1 MKIKIAWVFIL
12 TCLAFIANAQ
22 PYASNNGVFLVDQ
35 IKGCAP
41 LTITLT
47 VPSATCDPLN
57 DINCDFFYVTGM
69 SIQNVFTHTY
79 TDPGTYSVIGVFQ
92 GGITDR
98 ITITVLPNTP
108 PEFEI
113 YSCDENTIQVN
124 VTDSNYDQYV
134 INYNDGTPDIVVPKG
149 NLARDMHSFTS
160 SGNKTVTVRGRNLN
174 ADDNCNPSSKQ
185 VLAREQLP
193 IPTITE
199 LRVVNDRE
207 IELDLDV
214 EERNTLYRLQIS
226 RNNATSFQ
234 NLQNVYEANSVTVN
248 NLQTDQNY
256 YCFRIGV
263 FDPCDNTTYYGN
275 TICSSNFDVTALNN
289 VNRIQWAT
297 TPAGIASHSISKS
310 NTTPLSASGGVNGI
324 DDTNITCGVE
334 YCYQQTM
341 VYSNGSRSISLQKCV
356 SAISTNTPTVIE
368 NISTVVGANEVTLQW
383 TQDPAFIPTAYTV
396 SKTVNGTFS
405 NTNTTTTPTLVDEPY
420 VTEATTCYSITYTD
434 ACDNKSPVSLS
445 ACPIQL
451 TAVLE
456 SGNVVNLSWT
466 AYEGWK
472 QGVHH
477 YIIERYNADGS
488 LISSTNATATS
499 HLDETQDQDN
509 QVLAYRIVA
518 VANQGG
524 IPQSISNTI
533 RIIKEPNLFHP
544 TAFTP
549 NADGLNDV
557 FNVFGQYVD
566 RFEMQI
572 FNRWGEMMFHTED
585 LNEGWDGRFKG
596 TLMPEGTYVFR
607 ATITDQAGR
616 SFERSGTL
624 VLLRKQ

>member
-1 MKIKIAWVFIL
+1 MKLKISIAFFIL
-12 TCLAFIANAQ
+12 CGFFSSSFGQYTSRDGNFQ
-22 PYASNNGVFLVDQ
+22 VDQ

-41 LTITLT
+41 LTINVTVSPTLCGPG
-47 VPSATCDPLN
+47 VPCE
-57 DINCDFFYVTGM
+57 FFYEGDP
-69 SIQNVFTHTY
+69 IQNVFTYQY
-79 TDPGTYSVIGVFQ
+79 TEPGNYTLRVLFQ
-92 GGITDR
+92 DLNQTDA
-98 ITITVLPNTP
+98 INITVLPNTP

-113 YSCDENTIQVN
+113 YSCDNNTVQIN
-124 VTDSNYDQYV
+124 VTDTNYDQYV
-134 INYNDGTPDIVVPKG
+134 LNYNDGSPDVVVPAG
-149 NLARDMHSFTS
+149 SLAKDMHTFAS

-174 ADDNCNPSSKQ
+174 ADDNCNPSSKT
-185 VLAREQLP
+185 VLAQPSLP
-193 IPTITE
+193 IPSITE
-199 LRVVNDRE
+199 LRVLNDRD
-207 IELDLDV
+207 IELDLDTQP
-214 EERNTLYRLQIS
+214 NTLYRLQIS

-234 NLQNVYEANSVTVN
+234 NLQNVYETNSITVN

-275 TICSSNFDVTALNN
+275 TICSSNFDVTAQNN

-310 NTTPLSASGGVNGI
+310 NAISLSAPAGAAGI

-356 SAISTNTPTVIE
+356 SAISTNTPTVVE

-383 TQDPAFIPTAYTV
+383 SQDPAFIPTAYTV

-405 NTNTTTTPTLVDEPY
+405 NTSTTTAPTLVDEPY
-420 VTEATTCYSITYTD
+420 VPEAATCYSITYTD

-451 TAVLE
+451 SAILE

-477 YIIERYNADGS
+477 YIVERYNADGV
-488 LISSTNATATS
+488 LISAINATATS
-499 HLDETQDQDN
+499 HLDETQDLDN
-509 QVLAYRIVA
+509 QVVAYRIVA

-533 RIIKEPNLFHP
+533 RLIKEPNLFHP

-566 RFEMQI
+566 QFEMQI

-585 LNEGWDGRFKG
+585 LNEGWDGRFNG

-607 ATITDQAGR
+607 ANITDQAGR